1 VLEWTVTAVA
11 GGFLLYSLL
20 VRARAD
26 RAAGLRL
33 AGVWACVLGA
43 VWVGGYALPSLAV
56 VLLVWPLARPVVS
69 RLGFGSSLKRVDV
82 ALASEFYRDRE
93 RAIWHAAEL
102 ANDEAWTALASHL
115 ANERASDEE
124 DELLT
129 VFRALA
135 KGWGAQV
142 VSQRWE
148 ELPARA
154 RAEFLRF
161 ARGTREFPRNDL
173 LWLARRGM
181 DDEDATI
188 AARAWEVYEAAVR
201 GAVQEQAGDF
211 DVYAWIQGTTDDPHP
226 RIEELRRS
234 LIDGLRR
241 RTQDEGVDALAAE
254 YKRTV
259 FIEARAARVRLRV
272 SRERTLTD
280 QHGASFE
287 LPVGLHAASL
297 TGRFDN
303 AQNRVQEGWCLE
315 CILDEVAGARR
326 RLVATWHAEELF
338 EELLSPRHDGRRV
351 AFEDASA
358 TLTNAFATQAF
369 VGPIAVY
376 GAAWDR
382 FTPRYGGAE
391 HPLLAGQIQQALVAR
406 VEEPDGA
413 ATLAFL
419 HHEVRDEDEDETE
432 PFVTLV
438 PLERLLLEELE
449 DPHAR
454 TLEVLTD

>member
-1 VLEWTVTAVA
+1 MLDWILSAIA
-11 GGFLLYSLL
+11 GAFLLHSLL
-20 VRARAD
+20 VRTRAD
-26 RAAGLRL
+26 RVNGLRL
-33 AGVWACVLGA
+33 AAAWGCALGTIWLGGTVLPA
-43 VWVGGYALPSLAV
+43 VAA
-56 VLLVWPLARPVVS
+56 VLLAWPLVRRAAARVG
-69 RLGFGSSLKRVDV
+69 LGGPLAGLDV

-93 RAIWHAAEL
+93 RAIWRAAEQ
-102 ANDEAWTALASHL
+102 ADDVAWTALASHL

-124 DELLT
+124 DELLV

-154 RAEFLRF
+154 RSEFLRF
-161 ARGTREFPRNDL
+161 ARGTGEFPRNDL
-173 LWLARRGM
+173 LWITRRGM
-181 DDEDATI
+181 DDGDATI
-188 AARAWEVYEAAVR
+188 AARAWEAYEAAVR
-201 GAVQEQAGDF
+201 GAVQAQAGDF
-211 DVYAWIQGTTDDPHP
+211 DVYAWIQGTTEDPDP

-259 FIEARAARVRLRV
+259 FIEARAGRVQLRV
-272 SRERTLTD
+272 EQDRELVD
-280 QHGASFE
+280 QHGAPVS
-287 LPVGLHAASL
+287 LPAGLHAASL

-303 AQNRVQEGWCLE
+303 AQNRVQEGWRLE
-315 CILDEVAGARR
+315 CIVDDLGGARR
-326 RLVATWHAEELF
+326 RLIATWQAEELF
-338 EELLSPRHDGRRV
+338 QELFSSRHDARRV

-369 VGPIAVY
+369 VGPIAAY
-376 GAAWDR
+376 GDGWGGLAPQVGGQPRELAAE
-382 FTPRYGGAE
+382 G
-391 HPLLAGQIQQALVAR
+391 IQQALVAR

-419 HHEVRDEDEDETE
+419 HHEVVDSDGDETE

-438 PLERLLLEELE
+438 PLERLLVGELDDARARSLEL
-449 DPHAR
+449 
-454 TLEVLTD
+454 VTD